1 MTEASGRG
9 PNVQAA
15 KGGRDARPA
24 MERIIGFMALLHD
37 ARRRGAAGVPA
48 EVLARS
54 AGWQDAKDPIS
65 AVNRDLNYLRG
76 LGWRIENISA
86 KGLPAVFRMT
96 SVDNRLKLALTPGQ
110 QSALRRAVLLADRAD
125 LADQLD
131 LPADA
136 TPQPLAASLSL
147 ADDPTLTRVVAAVR
161 TKSRLRFRYNGSDR
175 LVHPVSLRTQQGTW
189 YLRAVEDGAEAVK
202 RFVVS
207 RMSDVDADA
216 PGSAAV
222 VDDTEPESLHPLA
235 WEVDEPSEVV
245 LRSPRAYAD
254 DVRRWLGS
262 PLAVVEEGEET
273 VFTYRVTHRA
283 AMRARIH
290 QLGTR
295 VRVEG
300 PAEFRDELLTELATM
315 AGE

>member
-1 MTEASGRG
+1 
-9 PNVQAA
+9 
-15 KGGRDARPA
+15 

-136 TPQPLAASLSL
+136 TPQPLAARLSL

-189 YLRAVEDGAEAVK
+189 YLRAVEDGADVVK

-216 PGSAAV
+216 PGSATA

-254 DVRRWLGS
+254 DVRRWLGA
-262 PLAVVEEGEET
+262 PLAVVEAGEESLL
-273 VFTYRVTHRA
+273 TYRVTHRA

-300 PAEFRDELLTELATM
+300 PAEFRDELLAELATM

>member
-1 MTEASGRG
+1 MT
-9 PNVQAA
+9 
-15 KGGRDARPA
+15 KGGRDQRAP

-37 ARRRGAAGVPA
+37 ARRRGRPGVPA
-48 EVLARS
+48 AELLAS
-54 AGWQDAKDPIS
+54 AGWEDAGDGIT
-65 AVNRDLNYLRG
+65 ALNRDLKALRA

-96 SVDNRLKLALTPGQ
+96 SVDNRLKLRLSPGQ
-110 QSALRRAVLLADRAD
+110 QAALRRAVLLADRAD

-136 TPQPLAASLSL
+136 APAPLSASVAL
-147 ADDPTLTRVVAAVR
+147 DDSPELPAVVAAVR
-161 TKSRLRFRYNGSDR
+161 SSARLRFRYAGTPR
-175 LVHPVSLRTQQGTW
+175 VVHPVSLRTQQGRW
-189 YLRAVEDGAEAVK
+189 YLRGNEDGSAVVK

-207 RMSDVDADA
+207 RMSDVVAEA
-216 PGSAAV
+216 PGTAAPAE
-222 VDDTEPESLHPLA
+222 DEAPESLHPLA
-235 WEVDEPSEVV
+235 WDIDAPVEVT

-254 DVRRWLGS
+254 DVRRWLGAPQS
-262 PLAVVEEGEET
+262 AVTEGDDE
-273 VFTYRVTHRA
+273 VFVYRVTHRA
-283 AMRARIH
+283 AMRSRIY

-300 PAEFRDELLTELATM
+300 PTDFRDELLAELATM

>member
-1 MTEASGRG
+1 
-9 PNVQAA
+9 
-15 KGGRDARPA
+15 

-96 SVDNRLKLALTPGQ
+96 SVDNRLKLALTAGQ

-136 TPQPLAASLSL
+136 TPQPLAARLSL

-189 YLRAVEDGAEAVK
+189 YLRAVEDGADVVK

-216 PGSAAV
+216 PGSAAA
-222 VDDTEPESLHPLA
+222 VDDSEPESLHPLA

-245 LRSPRAYAD
+245 LRTPPMYAD
-254 DVRRWLGS
+254 DVRRWLGA
-262 PLAVVEEGEET
+262 PLAVVEAGEESIL
-273 VFTYRVTHRA
+273 TYRVTHRA

-300 PAEFRDELLTELATM
+300 PAEFRDELLAELATM

>member
-1 MTEASGRG
+1 MTGANASG
-9 PNVQAA
+9 A

-37 ARRRGAAGVPA
+37 ARRRGAPGVPA

-54 AGWQDAKDPIS
+54 AGWQDAKDPIT

-86 KGLPAVFRMT
+86 KGLPAVFTMR
-96 SVDNRLKLALTPGQ
+96 SVDNRLKLALTPAQ

-136 TPQPLAASLSL
+136 TPQPLAATLSL
-147 ADDPTLTRVVAAVR
+147 DDDPTLTRVVAAVR

-189 YLRAVEDGAEAVK
+189 YLRAVEDGAEVVK

-207 RMSDVDADA
+207 RMSEVDADA
-216 PGSAAV
+216 PGTAV
-222 VDDTEPESLHPLA
+222 AVDDTEPESLHPLA
-235 WEVDEPSEVV
+235 WEVDEPAEVV
-245 LRSPRAYAD
+245 LRSPTEYAD
-254 DVRRWLGS
+254 DVRRWLGAPQS
-262 PLAVVEEGEET
+262 VAEDGGET
-273 VFTYRVTHRA
+273 VLTYRVTHRA

-295 VRVEG
+295 VRVDR
-300 PAEFRDELLTELATM
+300 PSDFRDELLAELATM